1 MSDGIEQ
8 KTRLVPHVVIAV
20 ILVAIIAAVLLWP
33 ASEQLPEEPIAQP
46 VELPAA
52 VEPPPETTVDE
63 EPRAFVPVP
72 MPEEVVLEPVETP
85 EPQAVIEPEPEP
97 VTIIDTSDAAIKS
110 ALLTIA
116 NTPIV
121 GRLLV
126 NDSLLQ
132 RFVVTV
138 TNTADSDSAPNFQLL
153 VPPEQPFRIY
163 QQADKEWID
172 AASYKRYTGYVD
184 ALETLDN
191 DQLLALYSTYLPDI
205 QEMYSEIGD
214 PSTPFSEVFVEA
226 LDELLDTPE
235 IPTPVEVYSDSVMYK
250 FKDERFEN
258 LSLPQKQLL
267 RMGPDNMRRVKAK
280 LRELKQALQDGSE

>member
-1 MSDGIEQ
+1 MSDAVEQ
-8 KTRLVPHVVIAV
+8 KTRLIPHIVLAV
-20 ILVAIIAAVLLWP
+20 IFITIIALVLLWP
-33 ASEQLPEEPIAQP
+33 ASEQLPEEPVAQP
-46 VELPAA
+46 VELPPIVEQPVQQEPA
-52 VEPPPETTVDE
+52 VE
-63 EPRAFVPVP
+63 EPNAFVPVP
-72 MPEEVVLEPVETP
+72 MPEEVVLEPVESP
-85 EPQAVIEPEPEP
+85 EPLAPVELEP

-116 NTPIV
+116 NTPVV

-138 TNTADSDSAPNFQLL
+138 TNLADADSAPNFQLL

-172 AASYKRYTGYVD
+172 AASYKRYTSYVD

-191 DQLLALYSTYLPDI
+191 NQLLELYDTYLPDI
-205 QEMYSEIGD
+205 QEIYSEIGN
-214 PSTPFSEVFVEA
+214 PNTPFSEVFVEA

-250 FKDERFEN
+250 FKDERFES

-280 LRELKQALQDGSE
+280 LRELKQALIDGSE

>member
-1 MSDGIEQ
+1 MSNGIEQ
-8 KTRLVPHVVIAV
+8 KNRLIPHLVLAA
-20 ILVAIIAAVLLWP
+20 ILIVIIAIVLLWP
-33 ASEQLPEEPIAQP
+33 ASEQLPEEPVAKPIDLPPVVQQP
-46 VELPAA
+46 IEE
-52 VEPPPETTVDE
+52 EPVVD

-72 MPEEVVLEPVETP
+72 MPEEVVLEPVDTP
-85 EPQAVIEPEPEP
+85 EPQIPVEPEP
-97 VTIIDTSDAAIKS
+97 VVVIDTSDAAIKS

-116 NTPIV
+116 NTPVV

-138 TNTADSDSAPNFQLL
+138 TNMADSDSAPNFQLL

-172 AASYKRYTGYVD
+172 AASYKRYTSYVD

-191 DQLLALYSTYLPDI
+191 DQLLDLYDTYLPDI
-205 QEMYSEIGD
+205 QEIYGEIGD
-214 PSTPFSEVFVEA
+214 PDTPFSEVFVEA

-235 IPTPVEVYSDSVMYK
+235 IPTPVEVFSDSVMYK

-280 LRELKQALQDGSE
+280 LRELKQAISDGSE

>member
-1 MSDGIEQ
+1 MSNGDEP
-8 KTRLVPHVVIAV
+8 KTRLVPHIVLAIVFI
-20 ILVAIIAAVLLWP
+20 AIIAVVLLWP
-33 ASEQLPEEPIAQP
+33 ASEQLPEEPVSQP
-46 VELPAA
+46 VELPPV
-52 VEPPPETTVDE
+52 VEQPAQVE
-63 EPRAFVPVP
+63 EPEATLPEPFVPVP
-72 MPEEVVLEPVETP
+72 MPEEVVLEPVDTP
-85 EPQAVIEPEPEP
+85 KPQTPVEPDP

-110 ALLTIA
+110 ALLEIA

-138 TNTADSDSAPNFQLL
+138 TNMADSDSAPNFQLL

-163 QQADKEWID
+163 QQADRQWID
-172 AASYKRYTGYVD
+172 AASYKRYTSYVD

-191 DQLLALYSTYLPDI
+191 DQLIALYETYQNDI
-205 QEMYSEIGD
+205 QEIYSEIGD
-214 PSTPFSEVFVEA
+214 ANTPFTEVFIEA
-226 LDELLDTPE
+226 LDEILDTPE

-250 FKDERFEN
+250 YKDERFEN

-280 LRELKQALQDGSE
+280 LRELKQALIDGSE

>member
-1 MSDGIEQ
+1 MSDGVEQ
-8 KTRLVPHVVIAV
+8 KTRLIPHIVLAV
-20 ILVAIIAAVLLWP
+20 IFIAIIAVVLLWP
-33 ASEQLPEEPIAQP
+33 ASEQLPEKPITQP
-46 VELPAA
+46 VELPPTIEQPVQEETA
-52 VEPPPETTVDE
+52 VE
-63 EPRAFVPVP
+63 EPSAFVPVP

-85 EPQAVIEPEPEP
+85 KPQEPVEPEPIA
-97 VTIIDTSDAAIKS
+97 IIDTSDAAIKS

-116 NTPIV
+116 NTPVV

-138 TNTADSDSAPNFQLL
+138 TNLADSDSAPNFQLL
-153 VPPEQPFRIY
+153 APPEQPFRIY

-172 AASYKRYTGYVD
+172 AASYKRYTSYVD
-184 ALETLDN
+184 ALETLEN
-191 DQLLALYSTYLPDI
+191 DQLLDLYDTYLPDI
-205 QEMYSEIGD
+205 QEIYAEIGN

-280 LRELKQALQDGSE
+280 LRELKQALKDGSE